1 MPVVTCDPRTGL
13 ASGQYFNPNCFTV
26 PAAGTQGDLIW
37 PYMKGPS
44 YFSSD
49 LSLMKNFKIGEGKSI
64 QFRVHGTNFLNHPN
78 PQFSL
83 NGAQDINL
91 QLKIPSTGAYAGTN
105 QNPATTG
112 FPEFTTGMRLI
123 EFAAKFYF

>member
-1 MPVVTCDPRTGL
+1 
-13 ASGQYFNPNCFTV
+13 
-26 PAAGTQGDLIW
+26 
-37 PYMKGPS
+37 MKGPS

-112 FPEFTTGMRLI
+112 SRSSRPACGSLNLQPSSTSEAQPKGTW
-123 EFAAKFYF
+123 